1 MTADVHEARKA
12 AVYEAALQLIGQG
25 VSPAALKIQQLADA
39 AGIGK
44 GTVYE
49 YFSSKDEI
57 LHGLAVYCFA
67 RENARIRALMADCAT
82 LAELEEIIAD
92 YLQDIVAERMG
103 SYRMLAQALGGP
115 SDGPLQCGGMTDC
128 VQELRSTMLGLL
140 RRLHAAGEIDPTLT
154 PEYCCTAL
162 LSIVVG
168 GLLGLCYTA
177 VQGEETTSLPRNIR
191 QLLHRALTVQ

>member
-82 LAELEEIIAD
+82 LAEMEEIIAD

-115 SDGPLQCGGMTDC
+115 PDGPLQCEGMTDC

-177 VQGEETTSLPRNIR
+177 VQGEETNLPRNIR

>member
-1 MTADVHEARKA
+1 MTTDVHEARKA

-115 SDGPLQCGGMTDC
+115 PDGPLQCEGMTDC

-177 VQGEETTSLPRNIR
+177 VQGEENSLPRNIR

>member
-115 SDGPLQCGGMTDC
+115 PDGPLQCEGMTDC

-168 GLLGLCYTA
+168 GLLGLWYTA
-177 VQGEETTSLPRNIR
+177 VQGEETSLPRNIR

>member
-115 SDGPLQCGGMTDC
+115 PDGPLQCGGMTDC

-177 VQGEETTSLPRNIR
+177 VQGEATSLPRNIR

>member
-115 SDGPLQCGGMTDC
+115 PDGPLQCGGMTDC

-168 GLLGLCYTA
+168 GLLGLCYTT
-177 VQGEETTSLPRNIR
+177 VQGEETSLPRNIR

>member
-92 YLQDIVAERMG
+92 YLQDIVADRMG

-115 SDGPLQCGGMTDC
+115 PDGPLQCGGMTDC

-177 VQGEETTSLPRNIR
+177 VQGEENSLPRNIR

>member
-115 SDGPLQCGGMTDC
+115 PDGPLQCGGMTDC

-168 GLLGLCYTA
+168 GLLGQCYTA
-177 VQGEETTSLPRNIR
+177 VQGEETSLPRNIR

>member
-115 SDGPLQCGGMTDC
+115 PDGPLQCGGMTDC

-177 VQGEETTSLPRNIR
+177 VQGGEETSLPRNIR

>member
-115 SDGPLQCGGMTDC
+115 PDGPLQCGGMTDC
-128 VQELRSTMLGLL
+128 VQELRSTMLGPP
-140 RRLHAAGEIDPTLT
+140 RAAAAAGQI
-154 PEYCCTAL
+154 
-162 LSIVVG
+162 G
-168 GLLGLCYTA
+168 
-177 VQGEETTSLPRNIR
+177 
-191 QLLHRALTVQ
+191 RAHV

>member
-115 SDGPLQCGGMTDC
+115 PDGPLQCGGMTDC

-177 VQGEETTSLPRNIR
+177 VQGEENSLPRNIR

>member
-115 SDGPLQCGGMTDC
+115 PDGPLQCRGMTDC

-177 VQGEETTSLPRNIR
+177 VQGEEISLPRNIR

>member
-49 YFSSKDEI
+49 YFSYKDEI

-115 SDGPLQCGGMTDC
+115 PDGPLQCGGMTDC

-177 VQGEETTSLPRNIR
+177 VQGEETSLPRNIR

>member
-115 SDGPLQCGGMTDC
+115 PDGPLQCGGMTDC

-140 RRLHAAGEIDPTLT
+140 RRLHQWRRPA
-154 PEYCCTAL
+154 C
-162 LSIVVG
+162 
-168 GLLGLCYTA
+168 
-177 VQGEETTSLPRNIR
+177 
-191 QLLHRALTVQ
+191 QLYQ

>member
-115 SDGPLQCGGMTDC
+115 PDGPLQCEGMTDC

-177 VQGEETTSLPRNIR
+177 VQGEETNLPRNIR